1 MILLLNTISTLS
13 VRAAQQQF
21 LLFSSLLWI
30 FGVQRNI
37 KNIDLWL
44 NTFSTS
50 KAPGT
55 ASIFIINNKD
65 PKL

>member
-21 LLFSSLLWI
+21 LSFSSLLWI

-37 KNIDLWL
+37 KNIDLLL
-44 NTFSTS
+44 NTFSTH
-50 KAPGT
+50 KAPDT
-55 ASIFIINNKD
+55 AGIFIINNKD